1 MNKTLK
7 LKPQIYSD
15 IAYVEGVKNHDEYI
29 IRELERHC
37 RKYFDQHY
45 RGVFFCGDEKRLE
58 IFQDAFIVLWEKIE
72 RGTIYVD
79 EGVLKGNNGKAFSSS
94 LTTYFMGIAKLKN
107 LELTHDKEV
116 CVEIEDEEKNRRL
129 LFENF
134 DESSLYYLYDD
145 DQHTMEEV
153 IAYCISVMSEQCN
166 KILTKFYYEEK
177 DLDTIL
183 FEIPTI
189 SNKDALKTRKYKCM
203 ETLRNNAQSMY
214 KKVINN

>member
-1 MNKTLK
+1 MSITLK
-7 LKPQIYSD
+7 LKPKVYSD
-15 IAYVEGVKNHDEYI
+15 AAYVEGVKNHDEHLT
-29 IRELERHC
+29 RELERYC
-37 RKYFDQHY
+37 RKYFDEHY

-72 RGTIYVD
+72 TGKIYVED
-79 EGVLKGNNGKAFSSS
+79 GVLRGKNGKPFTSS

-107 LELTHDKEV
+107 LELTHDKEL

-129 LFENF
+129 HFENF
-134 DESSLYYLYDD
+134 DNSSLDFIYDD
-145 DQHTMEEV
+145 NQHIMEEV

-183 FEIPTI
+183 LEIPTI
-189 SNKDALKTRKYKCM
+189 SNKNALKTRKYKCM
-203 ETLRNNAQSMY
+203 ETLRNNSQSMY
-214 KKVINN
+214 KKINNY